1 VNDVHTGGKVVLKS
15 LITVVRGRTAR
26 IAEEVADQ
34 NALLILDQ
42 QMRDATGAL
51 DRAKKALAVAIAQ
64 ESQEQQRLNATRS
77 RIEDLETRAVAAIEA
92 GRDDL
97 ANEAAEAIATLE
109 AERDAS
115 LTART
120 LFAAEIGKLKGHV
133 LQQQMRFSQLE
144 RGRRIARA
152 AEAVRV
158 ARRGRIES
166 GPIFAGTLAEAEAT
180 LARLREHQVEADAA
194 EGAFDALD
202 AATGPIAVAE
212 KLSAEGFGP
221 RLKSNAADVL
231 ARLRERAA
239 GGKPQ
244 AGT

>member
-1 VNDVHTGGKVVLKS
+1 MLKT
-15 LITVVRGRTAR
+15 LVTLVRGRTFA

-42 QMRDATGAL
+42 QMRDASGTL
-51 DRAKKALAVAIAQ
+51 DKAKKALAVAVAQDGQ
-64 ESQEQQRLNATRS
+64 ESQRLDTTRA

-97 ANEAAEAIATLE
+97 ATEAAEAIAILE

-115 LTART
+115 LTARA
-120 LFAAEIGKLKGHV
+120 LFAAEITKLKGHV

-158 ARRGRIES
+158 ARRGRIE
-166 GPIFAGTLAEAEAT
+166 GAPIFAGTLAEAEAT
-180 LARLREHQVEADAA
+180 LTRLREHQVEADAA
-194 EGAFDALD
+194 ETALDTLD
-202 AATGPIAVAE
+202 AATGPVAIAE

-221 RLKSNAADVL
+221 RLKPNAADVL

-239 GGKPQ
+239 AGKTEPS
-244 AGT
+244 A

>member
-1 VNDVHTGGKVVLKS
+1 MLKT
-15 LITVVRGRTAR
+15 LITLVRGRTYA

-51 DRAKKALAVAIAQ
+51 DTAKKALAVAIAQ
-64 ESQEQQRLNATRS
+64 ESQESQRLDGTRA

-97 ANEAAEAIATLE
+97 ATEAAEAIATLE

-115 LTART
+115 LTARA
-120 LFAAEIGKLKGHV
+120 LFAAEIAKLKSHV
-133 LQQQMRFSQLE
+133 LQQQMRFSQLD

-158 ARRGRIES
+158 ARRGRIE
-166 GPIFAGTLAEAEAT
+166 GAPIFAGTLVEAEAT

-194 EGAFDALD
+194 EEAFNALD
-202 AATGPIAVAE
+202 AVTGPIAAPH

-221 RLKSNAADVL
+221 RLRPNATDVL

-239 GGKPQ
+239 GGKPE
-244 AGT
+244 ASA

>member
-1 VNDVHTGGKVVLKS
+1 MFISEARMLKT
-15 LITVVRGRTAR
+15 LITLVRGRTYA

-51 DRAKKALAVAIAQ
+51 DTAKKALAVAIAQ
-64 ESQEQQRLNATRS
+64 ESQESQRLDTTRA

-97 ANEAAEAIATLE
+97 ATEAAEAIATLE

-115 LTART
+115 LTARAF
-120 LFAAEIGKLKGHV
+120 FAAEINKLKGHV

-158 ARRGRIES
+158 ARRGRIE
-166 GPIFAGTLAEAEAT
+166 GAPIFAGTLAEAEAT
-180 LARLREHQVEADAA
+180 LDRLRGHQVEADAA
-194 EGAFDALD
+194 EAALEGLNI
-202 AATGPIAVAE
+202 ATGPIAIAE

-221 RLKSNAADVL
+221 RSKPNAADVL
-231 ARLRERAA
+231 ARLKGRAA
-239 GGKPQ
+239 GGKPN
-244 AGT
+244 ANA

>member
-1 VNDVHTGGKVVLKS
+1 MLKT
-15 LITVVRGRTAR
+15 LVTLVRGRTFA

-42 QMRDATGAL
+42 QMRDASGTL
-51 DRAKKALAVAIAQ
+51 DKAKKALAVAVAQDGQ
-64 ESQEQQRLNATRS
+64 ESQRLDTTRA

-97 ANEAAEAIATLE
+97 ATEAAEAIATLE

-115 LTART
+115 LTTRAF
-120 LFAAEIGKLKGHV
+120 FAAEINKLKGHV

-158 ARRGRIES
+158 ARRGRIE
-166 GPIFAGTLAEAEAT
+166 GAPIFAGTLAEAEAT
-180 LARLREHQVEADAA
+180 LDRLREHQVEADAA
-194 EGAFDALD
+194 EAALDALD
-202 AATGPIAVAE
+202 AANGPIAIAE
-212 KLSAEGFGP
+212 RLSAEGFGP
-221 RLKSNAADVL
+221 RLRPNAADVL

-239 GGKPQ
+239 AGKTEPS
-244 AGT
+244 A